1 MYPQGSAAHLAQA
14 DYERR
19 RRNMEEEAK
28 ARLARAQTYADE
40 AGPSSDVQAAWDRV
54 DERNAQEQQ
63 TKDDRRQEWQQMI
76 RPFAAKISPYT
87 RVGYT
92 CRDYA
97 QLPNSKQLRSAEHLR
112 YHELGRQY
120 QFLAPDI
127 GCDRQVTFEPAY
139 ARRKAPQ
146 NFVNLGNVQWFVWVC
161 PDCTWPEH
169 SNPPE
174 KRKADFGRLRV
185 QEKYSPEFCKRV
197 EDLQA
202 KDDAEDQV
210 EFAGEKTREQR
221 DAEGFKNAIVL
232 SSDDDD
238 CKAQDPSHATTTTNA
253 FESPNVSPG
262 PIRKKL
268 NTGSHDKAEDL
279 LERFLADVIV
289 DPPLKKEF
297 PPVENG
303 DDLD

>member
-1 MYPQGSAAHLAQA
+1 MSAAQLAQA
-14 DYERR
+14 DVERR
-19 RRNMEEEAK
+19 RRNMEAETR

-40 AGPSSDVQAAWDRV
+40 AVVAPQQAQPPTLQQQADLQ
-54 DERNAQEQQ
+54 AQQQ
-63 TKDDRRQEWQQMI
+63 IKNDRRQEWQQMI
-76 RPFAAKISPYT
+76 QPLAAKISPYT

-97 QLPNSKQLRSAEHLR
+97 RLPNSEKLRSAQHLR
-112 YHELGRQY
+112 YHELGRQP
-120 QFLAPDI
+120 QFLSPDI
-127 GCDRQVTFEPAY
+127 GCDRQVTFQPAY

-146 NFVNLGNVQWFVWVC
+146 NFVNSDRFHWFVWVC

-169 SNPPE
+169 SDPPGR
-174 KRKADFGRLRV
+174 RKADFGKLTV
-185 QEKYSPEFCKRV
+185 QEQYSQEFCKRV
-197 EDLQA
+197 LDLQA

-210 EFAGEKTREQR
+210 EFAGEKTREQK

-238 CKAQDPSHATTTTNA
+238 CKAQDPLHATTTTTTTNV

-289 DPPLKKEF
+289 DPPVKKEF
-297 PPVENG
+297 PPVKNG

>member
-1 MYPQGSAAHLAQA
+1 
-14 DYERR
+14 
-19 RRNMEEEAK
+19 MEEEAK

-63 TKDDRRQEWQQMI
+63 TKDDRRQVWQQMI

-297 PPVENG
+297 PPLENG